1 VILLSKNKAKTTK
14 ARRKISRLS
23 VFTNNGKKADFLLL
37 FVVFLL
43 TVFGL
48 IMVYDASIVEANEQF
63 GDKFHYLKFQS
74 VYFVI
79 GWLGLILAGHLDYH
93 LYKKVVRWLFLGNLI
108 FLVLVLIPGIGLQIK
123 GARRWIDFG
132 ITTFQPTE
140 TFKTILVL
148 YLATWLEKKRELKQF
163 FALVL
168 FVLGLVILEP
178 DLGTAIVLVASIFII
193 YYVSGAPVKKF
204 ALASVAAFLLGLI
217 LILTSPYRR
226 QRLFT
231 FLDPSTDTLGTSYHT
246 KQIILSLGSGG
257 ITGLGIG
264 QSKQKYQYL
273 PEATTDSIFAIVGE
287 ELGFLG
293 GLALILTFIVVI
305 WKGFKIAQQA
315 PDEYGRLIAT
325 GITAWISTQ
334 IFVNL
339 ASMVALVPLT
349 GIPLPFLS
357 YGGTTLV
364 VTLTSIG
371 VLLNISKQSVGR
383 R

>member
-1 VILLSKNKAKTTK
+1 M
-14 ARRKISRLS
+14 S